1 MFGFDE
7 DGYWERRREELENP
21 KRRFRDREEETE
33 YRTGTLFLDEE
44 IEEIEAKRGYP
55 MEELL
60 EGDLLEI
67 LEEIKGIVAETA
79 IWRSGWDAI
88 DYTVRIA

>member
-1 MFGFDE
+1 MFGFNEDE
-7 DGYWERRREELENP
+7 YWEHRREELENP
-21 KRRFRDREEETE
+21 RSRYRGWDEEPE